1 MSAIDECCDV
11 RLFFRDRLHSA
22 FAQRRTRASTATHGY
37 LLGLL
42 ADTAGPDN
50 EPPVDRPLVTL
61 LERAHAAEGL
71 QRVAGFR
78 RLGDAA
84 LMIYGFFSD
93 AMMRRGISD
102 SYVRT
107 MGSCGY
113 ASASLLIPA
122 SSQESARG
130 LAAVYRELSVRFE
143 ELGDVVA
150 DVRDQ
155 TPLSELEM
163 VRLYDRWSTTGSPRL
178 ARRLAR
184 NGMVPAAGLSSASN

>member
-22 FAQRRTRASTATHGY
+22 FAERRTRASAATHGY
-37 LLGLL
+37 LLRLL

-50 EPPVDRPLVTL
+50 EPPLHRPLVTL
-61 LERAHAAEGL
+61 LERAHAADGL
-71 QRVAGFR
+71 QRLAGFR
-78 RLGDAA
+78 QLGDAA

-102 SYVRT
+102 SYVRS

-113 ASASLLIPA
+113 ASASSLIPVT
-122 SSQESARG
+122 SQGGARG
-130 LAAVYRELSVRFE
+130 LAAVYRELSVRFV
-143 ELGDVVA
+143 ELGEVMA
-150 DVRDQ
+150 EVRDQ
-155 TPLSELEM
+155 TPLSEIEM

-184 NGMVPAAGLSSASN
+184 NGMVPTTELGLGSN